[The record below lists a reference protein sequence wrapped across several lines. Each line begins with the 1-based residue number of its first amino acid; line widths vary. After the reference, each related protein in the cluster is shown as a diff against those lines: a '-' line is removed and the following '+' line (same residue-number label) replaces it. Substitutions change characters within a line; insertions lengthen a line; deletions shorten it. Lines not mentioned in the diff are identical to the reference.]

1 MENLSSRGREIAQRI
16 LRLRRDGE
24 GFAEFARRVGISP
37 QVVSNYRSGLHGA
50 SVEAVSAVCMATPV
64 NAHWLITGTGPIER
78 AEEDGI
84 SAYGAGVRDTT
95 DRITAAVAEIRLQHG
110 LGGAA
115 GGVANVRAQPSP
127 GVDRSVDD

>member
-24 GFAEFARRVGISP
+24 GCAEFARRIGLSP
-37 QVVSNYRSGLHGA
+37 QMVSNYRSGLHGA
-50 SVEAVSAVCMATPV
+50 SVEAVSAVCTAAPV

-78 AEEDGI
+78 AEGDGI

-95 DRITAAVAEIRLQHG
+95 DRIAATVSEIRLQHG
-110 LGGAA
+110 LAGTEGGAPSI
-115 GGVANVRAQPSP
+115 RDEPSP
-127 GVDRSVDD
+127 GVEMSADD